1 MKKPALLFLACL
13 LLTGCAQRYVVTL
26 NNGTQI
32 DSMGKPR
39 RDGASY
45 IIKDGDGKETRI
57 PAGRVSEIAP
67 ASMQEEEA
75 DKFRFI
81 PAK

>member
-1 MKKPALLFLACL
+1 MNKLVLLGLSCL
-13 LLTGCAQRYVVTL
+13 LLSGCAQRYVITL

-32 DSMGKPR
+32 DSRGKPR
-39 RDGASY
+39 RVGASY
-45 IIKDGDGKETRI
+45 VVKDADGKEIRI

-67 ASMQEEEA
+67 ASMKEEEA